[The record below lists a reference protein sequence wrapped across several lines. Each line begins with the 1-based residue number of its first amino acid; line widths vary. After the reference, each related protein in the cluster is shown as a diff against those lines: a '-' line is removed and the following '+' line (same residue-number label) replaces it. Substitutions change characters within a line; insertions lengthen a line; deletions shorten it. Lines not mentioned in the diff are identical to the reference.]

1 MDLYLD
7 FAGKNLLFSISIAL
21 VSFVL
26 GWLLYSGYVL
36 RKIDLKHALFEKDN
50 VAAWIEF
57 IGAFI
62 FPTLYLSAQAVQGS
76 ASDKISLDLIICI
89 GYAVLFILI
98 FTVLRVLSGA
108 LVNSMSPVD
117 VNGKIK
123 LNSEIYNQKNI
134 AAALFSVSLS
144 IIFVVIISILDIS
157 SFDNFITS
165 ILKMSVVLI
174 FTLLAII
181 VYCMILRHKTSL
193 FKEIFID
200 NNPAAG
206 FSFAG
211 FIFGVGLLLNN
222 LVKVQAEFDFLELIF
237 LSGLSLIILGIVSIV
252 LKWVFTKVIKVD
264 IWKEVYEQ
272 NSIGAA
278 IGQVALY
285 IGIANIIVN
294 YIK

>member
-1 MDLYLD
+1 MNLYLD
-7 FAGKNLLFSISIAL
+7 FASKNLLFSISIAL

-36 RKIDLKHALFEKDN
+36 KKIDLKHALFEKDN

-98 FTVLRVLSGA
+98 FTVLRLLSGA
-108 LVNSMSPVD
+108 LVNSMSPPD

-123 LNSEIYNQKNI
+123 LNNEIYNEKNI

-144 IIFVVIISILDIS
+144 IIFVIIIAILDIS

-181 VYCMILRHKTSL
+181 GYCMILRHKTSL
-193 FKEIFID
+193 FKEIFLD

-211 FIFGVGLLLNN
+211 FVFGVGLLLNN
-222 LVKVQAEFDFLELIF
+222 LVRLQAEFDFFELII

-252 LKWVFTKVIKVD
+252 LKWVFAKVIKVD

-272 NSIGAA
+272 NSFGAA